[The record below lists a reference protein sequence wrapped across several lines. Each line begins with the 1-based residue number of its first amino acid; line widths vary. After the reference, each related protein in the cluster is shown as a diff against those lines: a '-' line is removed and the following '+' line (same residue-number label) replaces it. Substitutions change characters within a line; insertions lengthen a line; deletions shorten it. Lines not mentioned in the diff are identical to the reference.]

1 MAQFFINRPIF
12 AWVIAIVI
20 MLAGGLAV
28 FTLPIEQFPNIAP
41 PRVTVGGDYVGASAA
56 TVDNSVTQVIEQQLK
71 GIDNL
76 LYINATSN
84 EAGQSRTTLT
94 FKPGTNIDVAQ
105 VQVQNKVQQ
114 AMSRLPN
121 EVTSRGV
128 FITKGGQDFLMVVSF
143 TSDDPTVS
151 HVDVGDF
158 LRSSLI
164 DVVGRIDGVGDVQVF
179 GTGYAMRVWLDPAK
193 LEKFSLMPGDVANAI
208 AAQNAQVSAGQLGA
222 LPSAQGQ
229 QINAAITAR
238 TKLQTAEQFENVF
251 LKVGADGSAVTI
263 ADVGR
268 VELGP
273 ENLTVLSK
281 LDGKPG
287 AGMGIVMS
295 DGANAMAVA
304 DAINAKL
311 AEMQPMF
318 PYNLQPTVVVDSTP
332 FVKTSIEE
340 VVKALFEAL
349 ALVVLVMFL
358 FMQNLRATLIPAI
371 AVPVVLLGTFGVLAV
386 AGYSINTL
394 TMFGL
399 VLAIGLLVDDAIVVV
414 ENVERVMHAEHLS
427 PREATKKSMAEITPA
442 LVGIAMT
449 LSAVF
454 IPMAFF
460 GGSTGIIYRQ
470 FSITIVTAMVL
481 SVFVALTLTPALCAT
496 LLKPPRHGQHARRG
510 LLGLNDRFF
519 ARFNRG
525 FDAATQATV
534 GLATR
539 AMRRAWQMLLIYLL
553 IGAGIAFLLHK
564 LPTSFVPEEDQG
576 ALTVI
581 ISPPAGAT
589 AERTNAV
596 AQQVTAY
603 FSKMPEARN
612 INIVTGL
619 GGNQASARAFVRL
632 SDWRERTG
640 PGQSARA
647 LAQKATQDLRK
658 IRDANVIVT
667 LPPVIRSLGS
677 SAGFLLELKDL
688 NDLGHDALMAA
699 KDDLLQRA
707 NADPRLTRVRAQNSD
722 DTAQLRVT
730 VDDRKAGAQ
739 GLTTADLNRTLS
751 IAMGGSYINDFVHN
765 GRVKRVYVQGDTAYR
780 MLPQDI
786 NQWAVRNTAGQ
797 MVRFDTFATSGWT
810 YGSPQL
816 RRYNASPALEIEGE
830 AAPGT
835 STGEAMAIMQALMKT
850 LPTGMGYEWSGAS
863 FQEKQ
868 AGAQAPLL
876 YAISVLFVFLCLAA
890 LYESWTVPLAVI
902 LGVPLGVLGAVIFTS
917 LRGLDN
923 DVYFQVGLLTTV
935 GLASKNAILIVE
947 FATQLQAQ
955 GKALFEATLEALRLR
970 LRPIIMTSLAFGV
983 GVLPLAMA
991 TGAGSAGRHSIGTA
1005 VLGGTVFSTVLG
1017 LFFVPVFFLLVRS
1030 WFKDRRA
1037 AKAQPGNPGE
1047 GPGAHG
1053 APAPAG
1059 PSGSTRSPDA
1069 QAGVQA

>member
-890 LYESWTVPLAVI
+890 LYESWTVPLAVS

-917 LRGLDN
+917 VRGLDN

-955 GKALFEATLEALRLR
+955 GKALFEATLEAVRLR

-1017 LFFVPVFFLLVRS
+1017 LFFVPVFFLLIRS
-1030 WFKDRRA
+1030 WFKDKQA
-1037 AKAQPGNPGE
+1037 ARQDAGGE
-1047 GPGAHG
+1047 HGGELPGAAHSG
-1053 APAPAG
+1053 AHA
-1059 PSGSTRSPDA
+1059 
-1069 QAGVQA
+1069 